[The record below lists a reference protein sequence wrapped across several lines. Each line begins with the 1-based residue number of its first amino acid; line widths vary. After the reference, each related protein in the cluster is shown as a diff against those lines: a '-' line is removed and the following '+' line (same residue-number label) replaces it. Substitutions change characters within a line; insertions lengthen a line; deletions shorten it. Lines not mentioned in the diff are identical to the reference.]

1 MGLDNQNAEYA
12 RLSLQQDK
20 NKWNVDNN
28 DTAIQNAW
36 YARLKNITVGYTI
49 PSSIT
54 SKWKIEKLRFYFS
67 GDNVA
72 EITGLSDGYDPEK
85 ELVQEPPFLSAVV
98 GRLVLI

>member
-1 MGLDNQNAEYA
+1 MNTCAFYVNYTNILTTHLDTWAWDNQNAEYA

-49 PSSIT
+49 PSSHH
-54 SKWKIEKLRFYFS
+54 K
-67 GDNVA
+67 
-72 EITGLSDGYDPEK
+72 
-85 ELVQEPPFLSAVV
+85 
-98 GRLVLI
+98 